1 MCFVSKFSP
10 VDAINRFS
18 IEYIGVNCMLG
29 ALVFSFGSSDGG
41 LVIDE
46 REKRSICIKQ
56 ALYSRTQSRRVWRRQ
71 IWIMEIF
78 WFDVLQVTNFIGIRI
93 V

>member
-1 MCFVSKFSP
+1 MHIRSVTRCLFLTSSALIVNDENCRVCFVSQFSTIN
-10 VDAINRFS
+10 AINRFS
-18 IEYIGVNCMLG
+18 IEYIGVNCLLR

-56 ALYSRTQSRRVWRRQ
+56 ALYSRTQ
-71 IWIMEIF
+71 
-78 WFDVLQVTNFIGIRI
+78 TK
-93 V
+93 